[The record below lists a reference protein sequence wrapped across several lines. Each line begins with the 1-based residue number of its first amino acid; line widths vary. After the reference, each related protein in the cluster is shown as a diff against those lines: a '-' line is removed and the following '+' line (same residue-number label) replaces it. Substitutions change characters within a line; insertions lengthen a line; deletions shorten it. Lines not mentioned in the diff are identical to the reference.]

1 MRVNMT
7 RGGLCT
13 AIAYA
18 HPSIL
23 KVQRYA
29 EGAVVNQI
37 VAVSVIGTFLFSLLL
52 AGLPY
57 LKGFQKIQNQRV
69 DEALVVVVLLWY
81 MMNCLLWDPPT
92 MKIIGGVPLD
102 D

>member
-57 LKGFQKIQNQRV
+57 LPSFQKVQKWRI
-69 DEALVVVVLLWY
+69 DEALVVVSLLWHL
-81 MMNCLLWDPPT
+81 MNSLMWDPPT
-92 MKIIGGVPLD
+92 MKII
-102 D
+102 